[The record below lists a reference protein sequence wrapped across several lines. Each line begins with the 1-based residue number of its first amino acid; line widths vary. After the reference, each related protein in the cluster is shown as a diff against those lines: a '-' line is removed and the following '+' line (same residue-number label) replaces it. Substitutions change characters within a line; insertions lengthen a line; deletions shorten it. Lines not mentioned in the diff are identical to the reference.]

1 VARDPVCGMEVEP
14 RAAEHATVY
23 EGKPFFFCAAGC
35 EKAFDADP
43 QKYVDPDYR
52 TSMPGL

>member
-1 VARDPVCGMEVEP
+1 MARDPVCGMEVEP

-35 EKAFDADP
+35 EKVFTDHASGTLQD
-43 QKYVDPDYR
+43 R
-52 TSMPGL
+52 G